1 MIRNSQIENKGE
13 PSVPCINRVYKLIMD
28 KAALLIAEN
37 RMVENYLHL
46 DAYI

>member
-13 PSVPCINRVYKLIMD
+13 PSIPCIKWVYRLIPD